1 MGYGRNTA
9 QAIYWGKV
17 QIVHSCLVN
26 TCYIVIPM
34 LFKTRRKI
42 ILLHAYNYD
51 DNIENAGWRGLTT
64 VEWEVCTRVRRCFS
78 SSTTQCINHA
88 QLHTEHTHPHLP
100 RNCMSSLI
108 GHRKSLPAN
117 SWTLPFLIASADSF
131 FLTHLPVPQGSCYEP
146 RMTTIHHHKYH
157 HLHLPKKNK
166 ERKVETY
173 LPMVVNPDRVHGA
186 G

>member
-78 SSTTQCINHA
+78 SSSTQCTNHA

-100 RNCMSSLI
+100 RNCRPRSISSATFIPSLI
-108 GHRKSLPAN
+108 NSKTFHSTHKIKSYKIKKLLKFTKK
-117 SWTLPFLIASADSF
+117 S
-131 FLTHLPVPQGSCYEP
+131 
-146 RMTTIHHHKYH
+146 TIHHHFINCK
-157 HLHLPKKNK
+157 
-166 ERKVETY
+166 T
-173 LPMVVNPDRVHGA
+173 
-186 G
+186 